1 MILRNITVFEISLC
15 FKKGSIEMKKIWLGL
30 SFFVLLYGFFIM
42 QATELNIQIML
53 GTFLMTSII
62 SCLFMF
68 IIWLVKVIIRG
79 LKTKLE

>member
-1 MILRNITVFEISLC
+1 ME
-15 FKKGSIEMKKIWLGL
+15 KIWLGL
-30 SFFVLLYGFFIM
+30 SFFILLYGFFIM

>member
-1 MILRNITVFEISLC
+1 
-15 FKKGSIEMKKIWLGL
+15 MKKIWLGL
-30 SFFVLLYGFFIM
+30 SFFVLLYSFFIM

-53 GTFLMTSII
+53 RTFLMTSII
-62 SCLFMF
+62 SCLFLF

>member
-1 MILRNITVFEISLC
+1 
-15 FKKGSIEMKKIWLGL
+15 MKKIWLGL
-30 SFFVLLYGFFIM
+30 SFFVLLYVFFIM
-42 QATELNIQIML
+42 QATELNIPIML

-62 SCLFMF
+62 SCLFLF

>member
-1 MILRNITVFEISLC
+1 ME
-15 FKKGSIEMKKIWLGL
+15 KIWLGL
-30 SFFVLLYGFFIM
+30 SFFILLYGFFIM

-53 GTFLMTSII
+53 GSFLMTSII